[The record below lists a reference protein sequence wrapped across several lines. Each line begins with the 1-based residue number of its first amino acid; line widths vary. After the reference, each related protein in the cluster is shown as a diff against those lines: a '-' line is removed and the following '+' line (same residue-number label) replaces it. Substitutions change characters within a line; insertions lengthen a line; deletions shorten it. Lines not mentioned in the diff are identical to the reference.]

1 MTNNENE
8 EKDERNHR
16 QVISGSKIPVFF
28 PPESLRNL
36 LATSSAI
43 QQIVEKNENFFRQFS
58 TTIEAQEKLLKFS
71 NQFKLPLAFEETSAV
86 SKSIERL
93 LSLDTS
99 QISKMF
105 EKVVYQSEVWKEQQ
119 LTLSKMTEVLQIN
132 DKVWQSHLLEISKF
146 AVISQTF
153 LAKIQWEQIGNA
165 LELHTKAQNV
175 LKKSFWNF
183 SNAYANLFDSLENQ
197 PALILSFPPAISKLP
212 VIEFYNGVSVI
223 DSITLS
229 QENDI
234 EFEKENTTIIDETRK
249 ETDDRLAYLLSG
261 VNTELIVPL
270 QGARL
275 SLNSTNPDRV
285 RHFATSLRELFTHVL
300 HTLAPDNEVKAW
312 SNSPEYFDNGKLT
325 RRARLLYI
333 CRTLNQDKFSDFVEK
348 DIVAVLAFLQL
359 FQQGTHQVT
368 TQYSDLQLNI
378 MLLRMESAIRFLL
391 EIQRDGK

>member
-16 QVISGSKIPVFF
+16 LIISGSRIPVFF
-28 PPESLRNL
+28 PPESLKNL

-43 QQIVEKNENFFRQFS
+43 QQIVEQNEKFFRQFS
-58 TTIEAQEKLLKFS
+58 ATIEAQENLLKFS
-71 NQFKLPLAFEETSAV
+71 SQFKLPLAFDETSAV

-93 LSLDTS
+93 LSLETS

-105 EKVVYQSEVWKEQQ
+105 EKVVLSSEVWKEQQ
-119 LTLSKMTEVLQIN
+119 LALSKMTEVLQIN

-146 AVISQTF
+146 AVLSQTS
-153 LAKIQWEQIGNA
+153 LAQIQWEQIGNA
-165 LELHTKAQNV
+165 LELHTKTQNV

-183 SNAYANLFDSLENQ
+183 SDAYANLFDSLENQ
-197 PALILSFPPAISKLP
+197 PAVILSFPPTISKLP
-212 VIEFYNGVSVI
+212 AIEFFNGVSVV

-229 QENDI
+229 QGTDI
-234 EFEKENTTIIDETRK
+234 EFEKENLTVIDETRK
-249 ETDDRLAYLLSG
+249 ETDDRLAYLLSEL
-261 VNTELIVPL
+261 NAELIVPL

-300 HTLAPDNEVKAW
+300 HTLAPDNEVKSW
-312 SNSPEYFDNGKLT
+312 SNSPEHFDKGKLT

-333 CRTLNQDKFSDFVEK
+333 CHTLNQDEFSDFVEK
-348 DIVAVLAFLQL
+348 DIATVLAFLQL

-368 TQYSDLQLNI
+368 ARYSDLQLNI

-391 EIQRDGK
+391 EIRRAGK